1 MRTGTISRLISESR
15 EELSQKTIY
24 DRFLHYIW
32 IFGAYFLL
40 FERSVADAW
49 LTICS
54 LGFLFQSIYY
64 RELSWTKELWV
75 KLAGLFWLC
84 CLLSSMLSDMPVQSL
99 GEAFV
104 WIRFPLFAAAT
115 CFWFGK
121 SKSTLKIFYCNFFVG
136 TFLMAALLITEYL
149 FIGPTDN
156 RLFWPYGDPVA
167 GNYLA
172 KTGLAIY
179 VWSICFVLNTRLNDL
194 RSFFA
199 TIFIVLTTIAS
210 VWVGERVNFIIR
222 FTAGMFGIIV
232 WKISIKRVL
241 IVLGIEIS
249 IIFGLLIFDSSLFD
263 RYTSKFISQLPTST
277 QSSSYARNIN
287 AGIQIGLE
295 NKILGIGVNNHRIL
309 CSKILGANPTIE
321 CDNHPHNYY
330 SQLFSETGIVG
341 LILGSAFILSIVGF
355 CFQTR
360 VLKPNDILTA
370 TAFVVPLLLFFPIQ
384 STMDF
389 FGQWGNLFLWTGLS
403 IAMST
408 RNLV

>member
-179 VWSICFVLNTRLNDL
+179 VWSICFLLNTRLNDL

-199 TIFIVLTTIAS
+199 TIFIVFTTIAS
-210 VWVGERVNFIIR
+210 VWVGER
-222 FTAGMFGIIV
+222 
-232 WKISIKRVL
+232 
-241 IVLGIEIS
+241 
-249 IIFGLLIFDSSLFD
+249 
-263 RYTSKFISQLPTST
+263 
-277 QSSSYARNIN
+277 
-287 AGIQIGLE
+287 
-295 NKILGIGVNNHRIL
+295 
-309 CSKILGANPTIE
+309 
-321 CDNHPHNYY
+321 
-330 SQLFSETGIVG
+330 
-341 LILGSAFILSIVGF
+341 
-355 CFQTR
+355 
-360 VLKPNDILTA
+360 
-370 TAFVVPLLLFFPIQ
+370 
-384 STMDF
+384 
-389 FGQWGNLFLWTGLS
+389 
-403 IAMST
+403 
-408 RNLV
+408 